1 MTKYVLD
8 SSALIAV
15 LFKEEGF
22 EKVNRVLADSVLSV
36 VNFSEVI
43 SKMLLKGWHLSE
55 VLKYMDSLVPE
66 FVPYSIPIATKAA
79 ELILQTNQYGLSL
92 GDRACLATAID
103 CGYSVITA
111 DKIWSKIPLPVKIVL
126 VR

>member
-22 EKVNRVLADSVLSV
+22 EKVNEILADSVLSV

-43 SKMLLKGWHLSE
+43 SKMLLKGWHLGE
-55 VLKYMDSLVPE
+55 ILKYIDSLVPE
-66 FVPYSIPIATKAA
+66 FVPYSISIATKAA

-103 CGYSVITA
+103 CGYNVITA
-111 DKIWSKIPLPVKIVL
+111 DKIWSKIPLPVKIIL